1 MQARCAHDPNLTVVS
16 LDASAAYDGIS
27 RQSILQ
33 ELRSLPAAAALLP
46 FARLWLGRPSSFV
59 WQQGATTR
67 HLRQAEGVEQGDPL
81 SPALFCLCLQP
92 ALTLHRELREDLGE
106 RVLAYLD
113 DVTILAAPER
123 VLHLVRRFE
132 HHLARHTRLRLNVD
146 KTAIWNGAGL
156 TPDGLGETLLSS
168 LPGLGDT
175 QVSWLLLL
183 YTAAPRAQFALR
195 TLPLRLTRDFA
206 HAHDARV
213 LTVLSALLLAEGPSP
228 LPPAAARVA
237 QLALRH
243 GGLGLRSAALHA
255 PAAYWASWADA
266 VAVLHVRD
274 APLVNSLVQALDNR
288 SVLEWSPVQ
297 DLAQASDAL
306 AEAGFAV
313 PRWADLPRHCP
324 APAPDDADPD
334 DPDVPYRGWQRSA
347 SRVLDDRASAEH
359 RRAVGPA
366 ELALLDSQSGP
377 FAARLLTVRPVGP
390 EFALDSALFR
400 VLLLRRLR
408 LPLPLAP
415 ARCRCGRPLDAVGDH
430 VAACPRSGVLR
441 ARGGPLERAAARVC
455 REAGAAVATHVLVRD
470 LNLQAHR
477 HDERRIEV
485 IANGLPLWGGSQLAV
500 DTTLVSPL
508 TSAGVP
514 RRRRGSTAGA
524 ALAEARRAKE
534 RTYPEFAD
542 ARGAAWL
549 CSVLKLGVAGVPKL
563 PPSSACSRRRG
574 RAVPP

>member
-1 MQARCAHDPNLTVVS
+1 MATAAPASGQTRAAARSSGPPRALRTPDRGQAATSAGTVHLHPGATAPRQGGRNALGSESHHS
-16 LDASAAYDGIS
+16 LYSEWA
-27 RQSILQ
+27 
-33 ELRSLPAAAALLP
+33 PAAS
-46 FARLWLGRPSSFV
+46 RCDRS
-59 WQQGATTR
+59 T
-67 HLRQAEGVEQGDPL
+67 D
-81 SPALFCLCLQP
+81 
-92 ALTLHRELREDLGE
+92 
-106 RVLAYLD
+106 
-113 DVTILAAPER
+113 ILAAPER
-123 VLHLVRRFE
+123 VLHLVRCFE

-156 TPDGLGETLLSS
+156 TPDGLGELSPASRVWFGDPALEPSSRGILLLGTPFGEPQFVARHLQTLSDRHETLLSS

-195 TLPLRLTRDFA
+195 TLPPRLTRDFA

-266 VAVLHVRD
+266 VAVLRVRD

-306 AEAGFAV
+306 AEAGFEV

-390 EFALDSALFR
+390 ELALDSALFR
-400 VLLLRRLR
+400 VLLLRRCPTNR
-408 LPLPLAP
+408 A
-415 ARCRCGRPLDAVGDH
+415 ADSGRGTCST
-430 VAACPRSGVLR
+430 CPGRNADESVLR
-441 ARGGPLERAAARVC
+441 
-455 REAGAAVATHVLVRD
+455 
-470 LNLQAHR
+470 
-477 HDERRIEV
+477 RR
-485 IANGLPLWGGSQLAV
+485 
-500 DTTLVSPL
+500 
-508 TSAGVP
+508 
-514 RRRRGSTAGA
+514 
-524 ALAEARRAKE
+524 
-534 RTYPEFAD
+534 
-542 ARGAAWL
+542 
-549 CSVLKLGVAGVPKL
+549 
-563 PPSSACSRRRG
+563 SRY
-574 RAVPP
+574 

>member
-1 MQARCAHDPNLTVVS
+1 M
-16 LDASAAYDGIS
+16 
-27 RQSILQ
+27 
-33 ELRSLPAAAALLP
+33 
-46 FARLWLGRPSSFV
+46 
-59 WQQGATTR
+59 
-67 HLRQAEGVEQGDPL
+67 
-81 SPALFCLCLQP
+81 
-92 ALTLHRELREDLGE
+92 
-106 RVLAYLD
+106 AYLD
-113 DVTILAAPER
+113 DVTILTAPER

-146 KTAIWNGAGL
+146 KTAIWNGAGP
-156 TPDGLGETLLSS
+156 TPDGLGELSSASRVWFGVEPSSRGILLLGTPFGEPQFVAKHLQTLSDRHETLLSS

-183 YTAAPRAQFALR
+183 HTAAPRAQFALR
-195 TLPLRLTRDFA
+195 TLPPRLTRDFA
-206 HAHDARV
+206 HGHDARV

-237 QLALRH
+237 KLALRH

-266 VAVLHVRD
+266 VAVLRVRD

-324 APAPDDADPD
+324 APAPDDAGPD

-390 EFALDSALFR
+390 ELALDSALFR

-441 ARGGPLERAAARVC
+441 ARGGPLERAAGRVC
-455 REAGAAVATHVLVRD
+455 REAGAAVATHVL
-470 LNLQAHR
+470 
-477 HDERRIEV
+477 
-485 IANGLPLWGGSQLAV
+485 LAV

-514 RRRRGSTAGA
+514 RCRRGSTAGA
-524 ALAEARRAKE
+524 ALVEARRAKE

-542 ARGAAWL
+542 AGRCRLIVLGLEVGGRWSAEAAAFIRSLARARARSAAVTQRAACVAAFVTRWSGL
-549 CSVLKLGVAGVPKL
+549 LSIAAARSLAASLLSLPISNTANFDGDAPLLSDVLADSYET
-563 PPSSACSRRRG
+563 PPFTSRMG
-574 RAVPP
+574 